1 MRGAAAWQPREDE
14 GPPMSELRRVMCVED
29 DADIRM
35 ILEFSLGSVGGYE
48 VLACT
53 GGRDA
58 LAKAASFRPDLVLLD
73 VMMPDLTGPETLA
86 ALRELPEMQGVP
98 VVFITAK
105 AMPEEVEKLLGY
117 GATGVIV
124 KPFDPVSL
132 PEQIRIYWDYGR
144 GPSTR

>member
-1 MRGAAAWQPREDE
+1 MTG
-14 GPPMSELRRVMCVED
+14 LRRVMCVED

-35 ILEFSLGSVGGYE
+35 ILEFSLVSVGGYE
-48 VLACT
+48 VLACS
-53 GGRDA
+53 GGREA
-58 LAKAASFRPDLVLLD
+58 LERAGSFRPDLVLLD

-86 ALRELPEMQGVP
+86 ALRELPEMQDVP

-124 KPFDPVSL
+124 KPFDPMSL

-144 GPSTR
+144 GPLAR